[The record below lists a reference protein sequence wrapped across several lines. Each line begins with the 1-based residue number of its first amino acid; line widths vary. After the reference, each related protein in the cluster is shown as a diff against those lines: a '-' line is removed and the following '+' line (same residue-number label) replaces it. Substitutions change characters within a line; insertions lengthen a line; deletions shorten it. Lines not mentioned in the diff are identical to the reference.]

1 MAALLVL
8 SHQQRPDLLVVSG
21 DITQRACVD
30 QFRRARAFVDQL
42 GVPLLALNTQ
52 SEMIEQLREHLN
64 AQRPRKAL

>member
-1 MAALLVL
+1 MPVQQTRVTEETAEAGTSLL
-8 SHQQRPDLLVVSG
+8 
-21 DITQRACVD
+21 DIGVCMSAQWRSL
-30 QFRRARAFVDQL
+30 L